1 MSVFRR
7 AAQRRGTSADYLVVG
22 LGNPGEKFLGTR
34 HNLGYEVI
42 DKFAMRESVSLDISK
57 PDRSRIAV
65 IQHLDQRLI
74 LACPTT
80 FMNLSGEAVASLIRR
95 NGVDDVE
102 RLIVVHDELDLE
114 PGRVKVK
121 RGGSAAGH
129 NGLKSIRQ
137 HVGSD
142 DFVRIRIGVGK
153 PPDPRNGR
161 NWVLKKPTQED
172 RKRLDLAASVAVDA
186 IEIIMAGG
194 VDQAMNKING
204 LQS

>member
-7 AAQRRGTSADYLVVG
+7 AAQRRGTPADYLVVG
-22 LGNPGEKFLGTR
+22 LGNPGEKFSGTR

-42 DKFAMRESVSLDISK
+42 DKVVMRESVSLDLSK
-57 PDRSRIAV
+57 PNQSRLAAV
-65 IQHLDQRLI
+65 NYRGKRVV

-95 NGVDDVE
+95 NGIEDVE

-121 RGGSAAGH
+121 RGGSTAGH

-142 DFVRIRIGVGK
+142 DFVRVRVGVGK

-161 NWVLKKPTQED
+161 NWVLKKPSGED
-172 RKRLDLAASVAVDA
+172 RSRLDLAASIAADA
-186 IEIIMAGG
+186 IEVILSAG
-194 VDQAMNKING
+194 VEEAMNKING

>member
-1 MSVFRR
+1 
-7 AAQRRGTSADYLVVG
+7 
-22 LGNPGEKFLGTR
+22 
-34 HNLGYEVI
+34 
-42 DKFAMRESVSLDISK
+42 
-57 PDRSRIAV
+57 
-65 IQHLDQRLI
+65 
-74 LACPTT
+74 
-80 FMNLSGEAVASLIRR
+80 MNLSGEAVASLIRR
-95 NGVDDVE
+95 NGVEGVE

-121 RGGSAAGH
+121 QGGSAAGH

-142 DFVRIRIGVGK
+142 DFVRIRIGIGK

-172 RKRLDLAASVAVDA
+172 RLRLDLAASIAIDA
-186 IEIIMAGG
+186 IETIMTGG

>member
-1 MSVFRR
+1 MFRR
-7 AAQRRGTSADYLVVG
+7 AAERRGTSADFLVVG
-22 LGNPGEKFLGTR
+22 LGNPGEKYLGTR
-34 HNLGYEVI
+34 HNLGYEVVEKLAG
-42 DKFAMRESVSLDISK
+42 DGSASLDISK
-57 PDRSRIAV
+57 SDRSRLAA
-65 IQHLDQRLI
+65 IQYAGRRVI

-80 FMNLSGEAVASLIRR
+80 FMNLSGEAVSALIRR
-95 NGVDDVE
+95 NGVNDVG

-121 RGGSAAGH
+121 RGGSTAGH

-142 DFVRIRIGVGK
+142 DFVRVRIGVGK

-161 NWVLKKPTQED
+161 NWVLKRPTQED
-172 RKRLDLAASVAVDA
+172 RSKLDVAVSVGVEA
-186 IEIIMAGG
+186 IETIVADG
-194 VDQAMNKING
+194 VEQAMNKING

>member
-1 MSVFRR
+1 MFRR
-7 AAQRRGTSADYLVVG
+7 AAQRRGTPADYLVVG
-22 LGNPGEKFLGTR
+22 LGNPGDKFLGTR

-42 DKFAMRESVSLDISK
+42 DKLAARESVSLEVSK
-57 PDRSRIAV
+57 TDRSRKAV
-65 IQHLDQRLI
+65 VQVVGKRVV

-80 FMNLSGEAVASLIRR
+80 FMNLSGESVASLIRR
-95 NGVDDVE
+95 NGVDDVA

-129 NGLKSIRQ
+129 NGLKSIHQ
-137 HVGSD
+137 HLGND
-142 DFVRIRIGVGK
+142 GFVRIRIGVGK

-161 NWVLKKPTQED
+161 NWVLKKPATED
-172 RKRLDLAASVAVDA
+172 RVRLDLAANVGVDA
-186 IEIIMAGG
+186 IEMVLADG
-194 VDQAMNKING
+194 VEQAMNKING

>member
-1 MSVFRR
+1 MFRR
-7 AAQRRGTSADYLVVG
+7 AAQRRGTPADYLVVG
-22 LGNPGEKFLGTR
+22 LGNPGEKFSGTR

-42 DKFAMRESVSLDISK
+42 DKVVMRESVSLDLSK
-57 PDRSRIAV
+57 PNQSRLAAV
-65 IQHLDQRLI
+65 NYRGKRVV

-95 NGVDDVE
+95 NGIEDVE

-121 RGGSAAGH
+121 RGGSTAGH

-142 DFVRIRIGVGK
+142 DFVRVRVGVGK

-161 NWVLKKPTQED
+161 NWVLKKPSGED
-172 RKRLDLAASVAVDA
+172 RSRLDLAASIAADA
-186 IEIIMAGG
+186 IEVILSAG
-194 VDQAMNKING
+194 VEEAMNKING

>member
-7 AAQRRGTSADYLVVG
+7 AAQRRGTPADYLVVG
-22 LGNPGEKFLGTR
+22 LGNPGDKFLGSR
-34 HNLGYEVI
+34 HNLGYEVVEEM
-42 DKFAMRESVSLDISK
+42 AERESISLDTSK
-57 PDRSRIAV
+57 PNRARIAV
-65 IQHLDQRLI
+65 INHLGNRVV

-95 NGVDDVE
+95 NGVNDVGCV
-102 RLIVVHDELDLE
+102 IVVHDELDLQ

-142 DFVRIRIGVGK
+142 DFVRIRIGIGK
-153 PPDPRNGR
+153 PPDPQNGR
-161 NWVLKKPTQED
+161 NWVLRRPSSED
-172 RKRLDLAASVAVDA
+172 RSRLDAAVQIGVDA
-186 IEIIMAGG
+186 IETILRDG
-194 VDQAMNKING
+194 VEQAMNNING

>member
-1 MSVFRR
+1 MFRR
-7 AAQRRGTSADYLVVG
+7 AAQRRGTPADYLVVG
-22 LGNPGEKFLGTR
+22 LGSPGDKFLGTR

-42 DKFAMRESVSLDISK
+42 DKLAARESVSLEISK
-57 PDRSRIAV
+57 TDRSRKAV
-65 IQHLDQRLI
+65 VQVVGKRVV

-80 FMNLSGEAVASLIRR
+80 FMNLSGESVASLIRR
-95 NGVDDVE
+95 NGVDDVA

-129 NGLKSIRQ
+129 NGLKSIHQ
-137 HVGSD
+137 HLGND
-142 DFVRIRIGVGK
+142 GFVRIRIGVGK

-161 NWVLKKPTQED
+161 NWVLKKPATED
-172 RKRLDLAASVAVDA
+172 RVRLDLAANVGVDA
-186 IEIIMAGG
+186 IEMVLADG
-194 VDQAMNKING
+194 VEQAMNKING

>member
-1 MSVFRR
+1 VFRR
-7 AAQRRGTSADYLVVG
+7 AAQRRGTPADYLVVG
-22 LGNPGEKFLGTR
+22 LGNPGDKFLGSR
-34 HNLGYEVI
+34 HNLGYEVVEEM
-42 DKFAMRESVSLDISK
+42 AERESISLDTSK
-57 PDRSRIAV
+57 PNRARIAV
-65 IQHLDQRLI
+65 INHLGNRVV

-95 NGVDDVE
+95 NGVNDVGCV
-102 RLIVVHDELDLE
+102 IVVHDELDLQ

-142 DFVRIRIGVGK
+142 DFVRIRIGIGK
-153 PPDPRNGR
+153 PPDPPNGR
-161 NWVLKKPTQED
+161 NWVLRRPSSED
-172 RKRLDLAASVAVDA
+172 RSRLDAAVQIGIDA
-186 IEIIMAGG
+186 IETILRDG
-194 VDQAMNKING
+194 VEQAMNNING